1 MLKNKFP
8 IECPFCGNEKT
19 RIVKG
24 YITPLTMV
32 VCDHC
37 GAVVSFRG
45 GDTEKELIKR
55 YNRRSGKDLN

>member
-1 MLKNKFP
+1 MPTNKYP
-8 IECPFCGNEKT
+8 KECPFCGNEKT

-24 YITPLTMV
+24 YLTPLTMV

-55 YNRRSGKDLN
+55 YNRRTGKNLN